1 MVIDRL
7 LTSLSLVVVQK
18 AFNELKI
25 DDSRK
30 GYKALLVDM
39 LNRAMESDLINR
51 NVALSVNT
59 NIDNFE
65 KKSVF

>member
-30 GYKALLVDM
+30 GYKTLLVDM
-39 LNRAMESDLINR
+39 LNRAMESVLINR